1 MAYRKRY
8 EDSYLDEDEKDTD
21 ELGKTDAERIVALLN
36 KPSRTLKEEEKI
48 KLLTTRLLVGAKMP
62 GEVGENA
69 VSELAAVAKTYA
81 ELGAVDTAV
90 DLWSQISD
98 IAGLIGNKEL
108 YYQAMEE
115 MTNLNS
121 AVYAE
126 HHPADDTANI

>member
-21 ELGKTDAERIVALLN
+21 ELSKTDAERIVALLN
-36 KPSRTLKEEEKI
+36 KPSRTLNEEEKI
-48 KLLTTRLLVGAKMP
+48 KLLTNRLLGGAKMP

-69 VSELAAVAKTYA
+69 ISELAAVAKTYA

-90 DLWSQISD
+90 DLWAQISD

-108 YYQAMEE
+108 YYQAMDQ
-115 MTNLNS
+115 MTALNS
-121 AVYAE
+121 AVYEE
-126 HHPADDTANI
+126 HHPEAGI